1 MFETNVGNTDRIIR
15 IAVGALLILAFFL
28 TSGSWSWLYL
38 VIGAIVLA
46 TGVMRSC
53 LMYKLLGFSTA
64 EGGDK
69 P

>member
-15 IAVGALLILAFFL
+15 IAVGVLLILAFFM

-38 VIGAIVLA
+38 LVGAIVLA

-53 LMYKLLGFSTA
+53 LLYKVLGYSTNQ
-64 EGGDK
+64 GDK
-69 P
+69 S